1 MIIIKIL
8 TIVIILF
15 IINYIIKKKK
25 NILKKKKE
33 KLIKIN
39 NADRIIKHIDILNI
53 LYSIEGYYYYNQQ
66 AYIDLIKYL
75 ENFLEIVD
83 LCYIDQHYSTN
94 LYVNLRDLKK
104 LIMNTL
110 VSFEIKLPQEYN
122 IKDVITDMCDVL
134 DKHMHEVY
142 LIHENYIKSK
152 GMDYTVNLIIPN
164 RPEGYNIDNNILE
177 PSKKLYFN
185 SF

>member
-1 MIIIKIL
+1 MIIKIL
-8 TIVIILF
+8 TLLIVLF
-15 IINYIIKKKK
+15 TINYIIKKKK
-25 NILKKKKE
+25 NVLKKKKE

-39 NADRIIKHIDILNI
+39 NAYRIIKHEDILNI

-83 LCYIDQHYSTN
+83 LCYIDEHYSTN
-94 LYVNLRDLKK
+94 LYPNLRDLKK

-110 VSFEIKLPQEYN
+110 LSFEIKLPQEYN
-122 IKDVITDMCDVL
+122 VKDVIQDMCAVL

-142 LIHENYIKSK
+142 IIHENYIKRK
-152 GMDYTVNLIIPN
+152 GMDYTVNIIIPN
-164 RPEGYNIDNNILE
+164 RPDGYNIDNNILE
-177 PSKKLYFN
+177 PTKKLYFN
-185 SF
+185 KF

>member
-1 MIIIKIL
+1 MIIKIL
-8 TIVIILF
+8 TLLIILF

-25 NILKKKKE
+25 SILKKKKE

-39 NADRIIKHIDILNI
+39 NAERIIEHTDILNI

-83 LCYIDQHYSTN
+83 LCYIDEHYSTN
-94 LYVNLRDLKK
+94 LYQNLRDLKK
-104 LIMNTL
+104 VIMNTL

-122 IKDVITDMCDVL
+122 VRDVINDMCSTL
-134 DKHMHEVY
+134 DKYLDKVY
-142 LIHENYIKSK
+142 LIHENYIKK
-152 GMDYTVNLIIPN
+152 NGMDYTINLIIPK
-164 RPEGYNIDNNILE
+164 RPDGYNIDKNILE
-177 PSKKLYFN
+177 PNKKLYFN
-185 SF
+185 VF

>member
-1 MIIIKIL
+1 MIIKIL
-8 TIVIILF
+8 TLFIILF
-15 IINYIIKKKK
+15 TINYIIKKKK
-25 NILKKKKE
+25 NVLKKKKE
-33 KLIKIN
+33 KLIRIN
-39 NADRIIKHIDILNI
+39 NAERIIEHVDILNI

-83 LCYIDQHYSTN
+83 LCNIDEHYSTN
-94 LYVNLRDLKK
+94 LYPNLRDLKK
-104 LIMNTL
+104 LIINTL
-110 VSFEIKLPQEYN
+110 LSFEIKLPQEYN
-122 IKDVITDMCDVL
+122 VKDVIDDMCNIL

-142 LIHENYIKSK
+142 IIHENYIKSK

-164 RPEGYNIDNNILE
+164 RPDGYNIDTNILE

-185 SF
+185 KF